1 MVAIQHI
8 VIKRTKGRCDT
19 MDWKKYLIIATSA
32 FLIILLGIGA
42 FLYSNSKPT
51 AVADST
57 DATGNVSTENQS
69 DQQNAEQ
76 TSANL
81 SVTNNIQNNVSGE
94 AKADI
99 ESSIKNEVDNQ
110 DADIQNSLTN
120 SISDQAEVTLTNK
133 LESLLNGTLTGSLN
147 NSINNEVNGNG
158 QTKIENNLINN
169 IQLHVN
175 VDVINDITTTGKEPS
190 QEATDSSNEN
200 SSEEE
205 QASEEEATNEN
216 NNSSEEKPVYIW
228 GIDSAS
234 ETTEEFYQCVN
245 ENFGNPKIV
254 ARYLGHNEGVSAGL
268 TSAQIDLIH
277 ENDADVLLIHNG
289 FNDATGYDNGVNE
302 AKEAIDLANELGTP
316 DGVAIFADIEP
327 TYPVDAAFIEGWYD
341 EMNASNFEPG
351 IYGVFDSGS
360 ELVNTFN
367 QASKNKQEIKD
378 NTFIWSASPSIGVTT
393 EENAPDFDVDAPEGS
408 LAYGWQYGIDAETCN
423 IDTNLFN
430 SKLTDVLWSP

>member
-1 MVAIQHI
+1 
-8 VIKRTKGRCDT
+8 

-51 AVADST
+51 AVAVST
-57 DATGNVSTENQS
+57 DATGNVTTENQS
-69 DQQNAEQ
+69 DQQNAKQ
-76 TSANL
+76 SSANL

-169 IQLHVN
+169 IQLQVN
-175 VDVINDITTTGKEPS
+175 VDVINDITTTGKEPNN
-190 QEATDSSNEN
+190 SSNEN
-200 SSEEE
+200 SSDEE
-205 QASEEEATNEN
+205 QATEEEASNEN

-245 ENFGNPKIV
+245 ENFGSPKVV

-277 ENDADVLLIHNG
+277 QNDADVLLIHNG
-289 FNDATGYDNGVNE
+289 FNDATGYDNGVKE

-341 EMNASNFEPG
+341 EMNASSFEPG

-367 QASKNKQEIKD
+367 QAAENKQEIKD
-378 NTFIWSASPSIGVTT
+378 NTFIWSASPSIGVST

-430 SKLTDVLWSP
+430 SKLTGVLWSP

>member
-1 MVAIQHI
+1 
-8 VIKRTKGRCDT
+8 

-42 FLYSNSKPT
+42 FLYSKSNPT
-51 AVADST
+51 AVADSSN
-57 DATGNVSTENQS
+57 ATGNVSTENES
-69 DQQNAEQ
+69 NQQNTDQ
-76 TSANL
+76 TSSNL

-99 ESSIKNEVDNQ
+99 ESSIKNEVDSQ
-110 DADIQNSLTN
+110 DADIKNSLTN
-120 SISDQAEVTLTNK
+120 SISDHAEVTLTNK

-147 NSINNEVNGNG
+147 NSINNEVTGTG

-169 IQLHVN
+169 IQLQVN
-175 VDVINDITTTGKEPS
+175 VDVINAITTTSKKPS
-190 QEATDSSNEN
+190 QTENSNSSNEN
-200 SSEEE
+200 SSNEE
-205 QASEEEATNEN
+205 QATEEEASNEN
-216 NNSSEEKPVYIW
+216 NNSSEEEPVYIW

-234 ETTEEFYQCVN
+234 ETTEEFYACVN
-245 ENFGNPKIV
+245 ENFGNPKVV

-302 AKEAIDLANELGTP
+302 AKEAIYLANELGTP

-341 EMNASNFEPG
+341 EMNASKFEPG

-367 QASKNKQEIKD
+367 QAAENKQEIKD
-378 NTFIWSASPSIGVTT
+378 NTFIWSASPSIGVST
-393 EENAPDFDVDAPEGS
+393 EENAPDFNVDAPEGS

-423 IDTNLFN
+423 IDTNLFD
-430 SKLTDVLWSP
+430 SKLTDVLWKA